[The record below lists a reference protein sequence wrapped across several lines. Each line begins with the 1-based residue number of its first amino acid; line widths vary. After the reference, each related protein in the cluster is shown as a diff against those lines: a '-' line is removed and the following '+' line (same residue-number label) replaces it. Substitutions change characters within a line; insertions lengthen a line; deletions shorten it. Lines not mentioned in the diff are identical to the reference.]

1 MSADEGKRKARAAV
15 QAMFD
20 RYKLL
25 ASKRPKDHVD
35 FDSVVMNNMELV
47 DAGPEGSVEYE
58 LYIAPGFSNLNNVMH
73 GGAAGVIF
81 DMSTTTALCPVA
93 RPGFW
98 EFMGGVTRTLNI
110 SYLKAVPIGT
120 TVRLV
125 SRVMSVGKQMAMIRG
140 EMLSLDGKITFCT
153 CEHHKVN
160 MPVLPDHANARIPWD
175 DDFEEEHGVVK
186 GKTEIG
192 VKSKI

>member
-1 MSADEGKRKARAAV
+1 MTADESKKKARAAV

-20 RYKLL
+20 RYELL
-25 ASKRPKDHVD
+25 ASQRPKGHVD
-35 FDSVVMNNMELV
+35 FDSEVMKNMKIV
-47 DAGPEGSVEYE
+47 DAGPEGSAEFE
-58 LYIAPGFSNLNNVMH
+58 LYIAPNFSNLNNVMH

-98 EFMGGVTRTLNI
+98 EFMGGVTRSLNI

-125 SRVMSVGKQMAMIRG
+125 SKVASVGKQMAMIRG
-140 EMLSLDGKITFCT
+140 EMTSLDGKTTFCT
-153 CEHHKVN
+153 VEHHKVN
-160 MPVLPDHANARIPWD
+160 VPVLPEHLSARIPWD
-175 DDFEEEHGVVK
+175 DEFEKEWGVVK

-192 VKSKI
+192 LKSKM